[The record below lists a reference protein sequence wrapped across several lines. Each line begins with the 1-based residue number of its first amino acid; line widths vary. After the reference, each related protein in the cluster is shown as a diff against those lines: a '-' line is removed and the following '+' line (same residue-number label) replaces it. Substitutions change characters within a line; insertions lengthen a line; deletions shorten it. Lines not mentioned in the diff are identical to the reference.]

1 MRSRSLLALLIGF
14 GTLIGLIVLL
24 GLGAKRRAKA
34 IYAESTATHEAYL
47 RADAIVRDLPADLHF
62 SGILVR
68 DYLLD
73 PSHLRGPHYR
83 ERLQKLMA
91 EMSENLKLLR
101 NHLPAENL
109 PALDHLT
116 KEVNDYWDRL
126 DPVFEWTPQQKSLM
140 SAAFLQKVVVF
151 RRDSV
156 VKLAQQLS
164 QLNLE
169 SLATEQSRLQKS
181 EDLFQS
187 FVRQMLLITVIVAVF
202 VSIGIM
208 FWVDQLDRRHQAA
221 KDRAENAEHE
231 LRQLSRKLVKAQ
243 EEERRA
249 LSRELHDA
257 LGQKLSFIGMEL
269 STLSSLQ
276 VASPQKFAATLD
288 DAQRLITETVRNVRD
303 LSMTLRP
310 AMLDELGLGS
320 AVRWQGREFS
330 RRSGIDVDVQLDGE
344 LDTVPDLHRTAIY
357 RIVQEAL
364 TNCSKHARAKHIRI
378 ALYGGTEF
386 VRLTVQDDG
395 VGFTMNGK
403 PPRGLGLIGMEERVR
418 ELGGTL
424 TIVATPNRG
433 TMIEASVPLTA
444 AVETP
449 A

>member
-1 MRSRSLLALLIGF
+1 MRSRSVLALFIGF
-14 GTLIGLIVLL
+14 NTLIGLIILL
-24 GLGAKRRAKA
+24 GIGAKRRAKA

-73 PSHLRGPHYR
+73 PSHLRGPYYR
-83 ERLQKLMA
+83 ERLQKQMT
-91 EMSENLKLLR
+91 EMIENLKLLR
-101 NHLPAENL
+101 KHLPAENL

-116 KEVNDYWDRL
+116 KEVTDYWDRL

-140 SAAFLQKVVVF
+140 SAAFLRKVVVY

-156 VKLAQQLS
+156 VRLAQDLS

-181 EDLFQS
+181 EELFQS
-187 FVRQMLLITVIVAVF
+187 FVRQMLLITVTVAVF
-202 VSIGIM
+202 VSIGII

-269 STLSSLQ
+269 STLSTLQ
-276 VASPQKFAATLD
+276 VASPQKFAETLD

-330 RRSGIDVDVQLDGE
+330 RRSGIDVEVQLDGE
-344 LDTVPDLHRTAIY
+344 LDKVPDLHRTAVY

-364 TNCSKHARAKHIRI
+364 TNCAKHARAKHIRI
-378 ALYGGTEF
+378 ALYGGSEF
-386 VRLTVQDDG
+386 IRLTVQDDG

-424 TIVATPNRG
+424 TIVATPEKG
-433 TMIEASVPLTA
+433 TMIEASVPLPA
-444 AVETP
+444 AVETTI
-449 A
+449 